1 MSSRGKIR
9 AGIISKHQHHFPSFS
24 KSLLPPA
31 HIPLL
36 LSCLPAVWFSSLLS
50 HIFLSSVP
58 LFSICDSLSSFPL
71 LRTIS
76 PISFISHSLNCQI
89 RNWHENKTFS
99 PTAMSFENLNLSS
112 FAKIAFKAV
121 DECKEALQKPNGE
134 SRLCRERKLSE
145 WTPQSPR
152 NNYK

>member
-9 AGIISKHQHHFPSFS
+9 AGIISKHQHHFLSFS

-71 LRTIS
+71 FRTIS
-76 PISFISHSLNCQI
+76 PTSFISLSLNCQI

-121 DECKEALQKPNGE
+121 DECLWMNARKPFKTKRG
-134 SRLCRERKLSE
+134 KQVLSAE
-145 WTPQSPR
+145 ET
-152 NNYK
+152 